1 MPHIYAR
8 IIILKAF
15 FMKEIN
21 PKKYSNFEEFSKDSC
36 NLTEYIRN
44 NTDGLSNSEK
54 IAYARQVFNPSVLNS
69 YIVIGF
75 ISEDIRKLLN
85 CTKCELK
92 FSIDNMIKN
101 RLSHPEVEDNDYAKI
116 PLIVKSPSKYYKSK
130 TGYDVI
136 LFKAD
141 KKYYKLVIKTTKNR
155 KENFVKSL
163 HLLNFDR
170 YCKY

>member
-75 ISEDIRKLLN
+75 ISEYIRKLLN

>member
-116 PLIVKSPSKYYKSK
+116 PLIVKSLSKYYKSK